1 MFYALFFKDESAPP
15 EDIEK
20 VAKYVLDVNLPWTP
34 QELTNMLDKIRN
46 FGTHCENYEINVN
59 KLNKQKKDAQK
70 LLVEAK
76 QAE

>member
-1 MFYALFFKDESAPP
+1 MFCTLFVKDESAPP

-20 VAKYVLDVNLPWTP
+20 VAKHVLVINLPRTP
-34 QELTNMLDKIRN
+34 QELTNMLDKIQN
-46 FGTHCENYEINVN
+46 LVTHCEDYEINVN
-59 KLNKQKKDAQK
+59 KLNKQRKDAQK